1 MVTLDGIITAFEV
14 TLASTDDREGS
25 RDIVSEQS
33 IFAVIGDKGYI
44 GEKLASNMAEQKI
57 CLLALKRNN
66 SKHNWSRNSD
76 DYVSDFAE

>member
-14 TLASTDDREGS
+14 TSAFTDDREGS

-33 IFAVIGDKGYI
+33 IFAVLGDKGYI
-44 GEKLASNMAEQKI
+44 GEKLTSNMAEQNI

-66 SKHNWSRNSD
+66 SKHSWSRNSD